1 MATEVIKNL
10 FLTQYKDDYRDSDN
24 YYQILFNSGR
34 GLQNRELNQLQTI
47 INRDMDAMQGGIYRA
62 GASVSGGDI
71 DVRKDVKFVKLD
83 TSTNGLPAT
92 PTSIENENFTET
104 TSGIII
110 KVLKVVAA
118 TGSDPATLFVQILDA
133 NSEVP
138 TDTTAAVNL
147 TPGRS
152 LTGATSGT
160 VLDIQ
165 TTNTLLNPAIGQS
178 CVVEQ
183 AEGRFYVDGHA
194 VYKSGEDIV
203 VGKYDSTPTEMV
215 GFKIAEKVITS
226 SDDQNLFDN
235 SGPNLNLAAP
245 GADRYQVKLELTLYS
260 LIDSDER
267 FIPVAGISEGILSHT
282 TSVDKKYSDIGE
294 EMARRTHEES
304 GNYTIGNFLLDFG
317 TNDSDNTNLDI
328 TFNPGK
334 AYVEGHRYYLRGAV
348 SPFYSKPRTTGN
360 VQNTSS
366 VAQYGNYFNC
376 STGKGNMFNIT
387 NFEIVQ
393 LRSAITYGGSTIGTA
408 RVRAVEKA
416 GSGYR
421 VYLFEI
427 KMNSGKNISLV
438 RSLGDSTTE
447 YFDVTLESTGIAQ
460 LKDLQNNNLL
470 FALPRNRPEQVS
482 DISITSQYRGAG
494 TTTGTGTLVI
504 PRSSTAFDLADASTW
519 IVGIDSSG
527 ELFTPTVSSASVS
540 SVTLEGLPTSSA
552 ATFLYYQKKRVATP
566 KTKTLTDRTQSSLT
580 LVNGYVK
587 LNRADIYSLTSVTDD
602 TTSLDI
608 TRNFTLDN
616 GQKDNFYDR
625 GAITL
630 KGGKATPAGTVTV
643 VYKFFDHG
651 TTGDFFAV
659 NSYDG
664 QVAYEDIPGHRQSN
678 GESIPL
684 YDVLDFRPRKGNSG
698 DNFTSTGAATFP
710 LPRNTDIITLDVD
723 YYLPKRGKAFIH
735 RDGYVGVKFGVP
747 AFEPKYPTLGDGTM
761 EIASIELNPYM
772 ITDDDLTVTYK
783 DNRRYT
789 MRDIGHLEKKI
800 NDLEELTALTMLEL
814 KQDNVNVYDS
824 AGNNRFKSGIF
835 ADNFFSDIG
844 TDTLDSNYKSSRD
857 VIRHEIRPNFRSYSV
872 PLVYDSDTSTNTRL
886 VGDNIY
892 LKYTHFLTQ
901 SQTKASRAF
910 IVNPVG
916 IQVMAGTLQM
926 SPRSDSWYDDVD
938 KPDKLIQGKN
948 KISVN
953 GNKYQDWNASWRGI
967 TPDDADTYK
976 RGQVLGSNST
986 TTGNAAGNT
995 TETETWK
1002 FKSSETVVES
1012 LGEKVIS
1019 TSEIKKMRARFI
1031 SIRATGLRPNTKH
1044 FIFIGKTEVSDY
1056 ASTATGTGA
1065 YVPEATLAR
1074 NSIYRKAGK
1083 RWKNKTS
1090 YPAELG
1096 GATTHTTDANGAL
1109 SGYILIPN
1117 NSSIKINT
1125 GRREILI
1132 IDVQSHNTKHATSY
1146 TKGVF
1151 TSAGVLRVSQEEFLV
1166 TREYDFAIATDTR
1179 YVPNKVYPPYS
1190 QPSCFTSDT
1199 LVTMSDGTEKH
1210 ISAVRRGDMVKSMPD
1225 EQGYSWN
1232 NEVTAIEIV
1241 PIGKRLLYGINGIN
1255 DMKPFVS
1262 EEHPLMTTE
1271 GWGAINVKEFEQHDP
1286 QAYANVVND
1295 NGGPLVD
1302 INIGTTLVTEQGNL
1316 KIESWVPQ
1324 EREPELQLYNLSL
1337 TGNNTYYANGILVH
1351 NKPCGNNNAISER
1364 ECPSTA
1370 PSPAAPGA
1378 APSGGDANGG
1388 DGTVICT
1395 ALYNLGYLSEGVYRL
1410 DQEYGIAT
1418 QRLDPDLYNGYYV
1431 WAQSFAEYIQGNG
1444 IGNKLVLHLLARPFA
1459 GAWAKQMAHEL
1470 NPTEYKSNI
1479 FGKMIMTVGYP
1490 ICRLIGKYLTAKTNV
1505 KI

>member
-47 INRDMDAMQGGIYRA
+47 INRDQDAMQGGIYRA
-62 GASVSGGDI
+62 GASISGGDI

-92 PTSIENENFTET
+92 PTSIQNENFVES

-110 KVLKVVAA
+110 KVLKVVTA

-133 NSEVP
+133 NGEVP
-138 TDTTAAVNL
+138 TDTTASVNL

-165 TTNTLLNPAIGQS
+165 TTNTLLNPALGKS
-178 CVVEQ
+178 CVVAQ
-183 AEGRFYVDGHA
+183 GEGRFYLDGHA
-194 VYKSGEDIV
+194 IYKSAEDIV
-203 VGKYDSTPTEMV
+203 VGKYDATPTEMV
-215 GFKIAEKVITS
+215 GFKVSEKIITS

-245 GADRYQVKLELTLYS
+245 GADRYQVKLELTLNS

-267 FIPVAGISEGILSHT
+267 FIPIAGISDGILSHT
-282 TSVDKKYSDIGE
+282 TALDKKYSDIGE

-304 GNYTIGNFLLDFG
+304 GNYTIGNFLLDFA

-376 STGKGNMFNIT
+376 STGKLDTLFDIT

-421 VYLFEI
+421 VYLFEV

-438 RSLGDSTTE
+438 RSLGDSTTQ
-447 YFDVTLESTGIAQ
+447 YFDVTLEPTGIAQ
-460 LKDLQNNNLL
+460 LKDVQNNNLL
-470 FALPRNRPEQVS
+470 FALPKNRPEQIS
-482 DISITSQYRGAG
+482 DISVIAQYSSATLTADGDGEVTVTRTSSSFDLVNATSWIVANSTTGVFENFTVKTAG
-494 TTTGTGTLVI
+494 TSTTVLEGV
-504 PRSSTAFDLADASTW
+504 TA
-519 IVGIDSSG
+519 
-527 ELFTPTVSSASVS
+527 SASV
-540 SVTLEGLPTSSA
+540 VIY
-552 ATFLYYQKKRVATP
+552 YYQKKKVATVRS
-566 KTKTLTDRTQSSLT
+566 KTLKDRTQSGISLGSRGV
-580 LVNGYVK
+580 L
-587 LNRADIYSLTSVTDD
+587 LDRCDIYSITSVIDA

-616 GQKDNFYDR
+616 GQTDNFYGR
-625 GAITL
+625 GKLIL
-630 KGGKATPAGTVTV
+630 KGGKAAPAGNINVT
-643 VYKFFDHG
+643 YKFFNHG
-651 TTGDFFAV
+651 STGDFFAV

-664 QVAYEDIPGHRQSN
+664 QVAYEDIPGHRQAN

-684 YDVLDFRPRKGNSG
+684 YDVLDFRPRKANGA
-698 DNFTSTGAATFP
+698 DNFSSSGAAVFP
-710 LPRNTDIITLDVD
+710 LPKNTDIITLDVD

-735 RDGYVGVKFGVP
+735 RDGYVGVKFGDP
-747 AFEPKYPTLGDGTM
+747 AFEPKYPTLGEGTM
-761 EIASIELNPYM
+761 EIASVELNPYM

-835 ADNFFSDIG
+835 ADNFFNDIG
-844 TDTLDSNYKSSRD
+844 TDTIDSNYKSSRD
-857 VIRHEIRPNFRSYSV
+857 MIRHEIRPNFRSYSV

-916 IQVMAGTLQM
+916 IQTMTGTLQM

-938 KPDKLIQGKN
+938 KPDKLIQGKD

-953 GNKYQDWNASWRGI
+953 GNKYQEWNTSWRGI
-967 TPDDADTYK
+967 TADDADTYK

-986 TTGNAAGNT
+986 TTGTAAGNT

-1002 FKSSETVVES
+1002 FKNSETVVES
-1012 LGEKVIS
+1012 LGEKIIS
-1019 TSEIKKMRARFI
+1019 TSEIKKMRARFV

-1044 FIFIGKTEVSDY
+1044 FIFMGKVNISAY
-1056 ASTATGTGA
+1056 ASTATGVGA

-1074 NSIYRKAGK
+1074 DSIYRKAGK
-1083 RWKNKTS
+1083 KWKNATG
-1090 YPAELG
+1090 YPATLG

-1117 NSSIKINT
+1117 NDTIKINT

-1132 IDVQSHNTKHATSY
+1132 TDVETHNTKNATSY
-1146 TKGVF
+1146 TKGIF

-1166 TREYDFAIATDTR
+1166 TREYDFAVATDTR
-1179 YVPNKVYPPYS
+1179 YVENKVYPPYA

-1199 LVTMSDGTEKH
+1199 LVTMSDGTKKH

-1225 EQGYSWN
+1225 EQGHTWN

-1241 PIGKRLLYGINGIN
+1241 PIGSRLLYGINGIN
-1255 DMKPFVS
+1255 DMKPFLS

-1302 INIGTTLVTEQGNL
+1302 INIGTTLVTEQGKL

-1351 NKPCGNNNAISER
+1351 NKPCGVDMGDA
-1364 ECPSTA
+1364 CPS
-1370 PSPAAPGA
+1370 PSPSPGGAAPG
-1378 APSGGDANGG
+1378 GGGGGGGG

-1431 WAQSFAEYIQGNG
+1431 WGKPIAEYIQGSG
-1444 IGNKLVLHLLARPFA
+1444 IGNKLVLHLLARPVA
-1459 GAWAKQMAHEL
+1459 GSWAKQMAHEL

-1479 FGKMIMTVGYP
+1479 LGKMIMTVGYP

>member
-34 GLQNRELNQLQTI
+34 GLQNRELNQMQTI
-47 INRDMDAMQGGIYRA
+47 INRDMDAITSGIYRA
-62 GASVSGGDI
+62 GAAVSGGGI
-71 DVRKDVKFVKLD
+71 EIQQNVKFVKLD
-83 TSTNGLPAT
+83 TSSNSLPAIA
-92 PTSIENENFTET
+92 TSIEGENFVEG

-110 KVLKVVAA
+110 KVLKAVIAEGA
-118 TGSDPATLFVQILDA
+118 DPATLFVQILDA
-133 NSEVP
+133 NGEVP
-138 TDTTAAVNL
+138 TDTTASVNL

-165 TTNTLLNPAIGQS
+165 TTNTLLNPAIGKS
-178 CVVEQ
+178 AVVVQ
-183 AEGRFYVDGHA
+183 DQGRYYLDGHA
-194 VYKSGEDIV
+194 VYKDAENMV
-203 VGKYDSTPTEMV
+203 VGKYDDKPTTRV
-215 GFKIAEKVITS
+215 GFKISETVITS

-245 GADRYQVKLELTLYS
+245 GADRYRIKLELTEES
-260 LIDSDER
+260 LVDSDER
-267 FIPVAGISEGILSHT
+267 FIEVATISSGVVVTNT
-282 TSVDKKYSDIGE
+282 TTDNRYSDLGD

-304 GNYTIGNFLLDFG
+304 GNYTIGNFLLDFS
-317 TNDSDNTNLDI
+317 TNDSDNSNLDI

-334 AYVEGHRYYLRGAV
+334 AYVEGHRYYLRGPV

-376 STGKGNMFNIT
+376 STGKLDTLFNIT

-421 VYLFEI
+421 VYLFEV

-438 RSLGDSTTE
+438 RSLGDSTTQ
-447 YFDVTLESTGIAQ
+447 YFDVTLEPTGIAQ

-470 FALPRNRPEQVS
+470 FALPKNRPEQLS
-482 DISITSQYRGAG
+482 DISVIAQYSSATLTADGDGEVTVTRTSSSFDLVNATSWIVANSSTGVFENFTVKTAG
-494 TTTGTGTLVI
+494 TSTTVLEGI
-504 PRSSTAFDLADASTW
+504 TA
-519 IVGIDSSG
+519 
-527 ELFTPTVSSASVS
+527 SASV
-540 SVTLEGLPTSSA
+540 VIY
-552 ATFLYYQKKRVATP
+552 YYQKKKVATVRS
-566 KTKTLTDRTQSSLT
+566 KTLKDRTQSGISLGSRGV
-580 LVNGYVK
+580 L
-587 LNRADIYSLTSVTDD
+587 LDRCDIYSITSVIDA

-616 GQKDNFYDR
+616 GQTDNFYGR
-625 GAITL
+625 GKLIL
-630 KGGKATPAGTVTV
+630 KGGKAAPAGNINVT
-643 VYKFFDHG
+643 YKFFNHG
-651 TTGDFFAV
+651 STGDFFAV

-664 QVAYEDIPGHRQSN
+664 QVAYEDIPGHRQAN

-684 YDVLDFRPRKGNSG
+684 YDVLDFRPRKANGA
-698 DNFTSTGAATFP
+698 DNFSSSGAAVFP
-710 LPRNTDIITLDVD
+710 LPKNTDIITLDVD

-735 RDGYVGVKFGVP
+735 RDGYAGVKFGDP
-747 AFEPKYPTLGDGTM
+747 AFEPKYPTLGEGTM
-761 EIASIELNPYM
+761 EIASVELNPYM

-835 ADNFFSDIG
+835 VDNFFNDIG

-857 VIRHEIRPNFRSYSV
+857 LIRNEIRPNFRSYSV
-872 PLVYDSDTSTNTRL
+872 PLVYDSASSTNTRL

-892 LKYTHFLTQ
+892 LKYTHKLEQ
-901 SQTKASRAF
+901 AQTRASRAV

-916 IQVMAGTLQM
+916 TSVMTGSLQM
-926 SPRSDSWYDDVD
+926 SPRSDNWYDDVD
-938 KPDKLIQGKN
+938 KPDKLIQGGD

-967 TPDDADTYK
+967 TADDADAYK

-995 TETETWK
+995 TTTTSWK

-1012 LGEKVIS
+1012 LGEKLIS

-1044 FIFIGKTEVSDY
+1044 FIFMGKTEVSGY
-1056 ASTATGTGA
+1056 ASTATGVGA

-1074 NSIYRKAGK
+1074 DSIYRKAGK
-1083 RWKNKTS
+1083 RWKNETG
-1090 YPAELG
+1090 YPAVLG
-1096 GATTHTTDANGAL
+1096 GGTTHTTDANGAL
-1109 SGYILIPN
+1109 SGYILVPN
-1117 NSSIKINT
+1117 NDTVKINT

-1132 IDVQSHNTKHATSY
+1132 TDVQTHKTANATSY
-1146 TKGVF
+1146 TRGVF
-1151 TSAGVLRVSQEEFLV
+1151 TSAGELRVSQEEFLV
-1166 TREYDFAIATDTR
+1166 TREYDFTLSTASR
-1179 YVPNKVYPPYS
+1179 YVANKIIPPYVH
-1190 QPSCFTSDT
+1190 QSCFTSDT
-1199 LVTMSDGTEKH
+1199 LVTMSDGTKKH
-1210 ISAVRRGDMVKSMPD
+1210 ISAVRRGDIVKSAPCNKC
-1225 EQGYSWN
+1225 GN
-1232 NEVTAIEIV
+1232 VHGNEETAIEVV
-1241 PIGKRLLYGINGIN
+1241 PIGSRLLYGFNGSE
-1255 DMKPFVS
+1255 PFVS

-1271 GWGAINVKEFEQHDP
+1271 GWGSINVNTFREMEP
-1286 QAYANVVND
+1286 ETYEAVIEE
-1295 NGGPLVD
+1295 NGGHLVD
-1302 INIGTTLVTEQGNL
+1302 INVGTTLVTETGEM

-1324 EREPELQLYNLSL
+1324 EREPELQLYNLGLS
-1337 TGNNTYYANGILVH
+1337 GNHTYYANDMLVH
-1351 NKPCGNNNAISER
+1351 NKGCGH
-1364 ECPSTA
+1364 
-1370 PSPAAPGA
+1370 
-1378 APSGGDANGG
+1378 D
-1388 DGTVICT
+1388 
-1395 ALYNLGYLSEGVYRL
+1395 
-1410 DQEYGIAT
+1410 
-1418 QRLDPDLYNGYYV
+1418 
-1431 WAQSFAEYIQGNG
+1431 GNG
-1444 IGNKLVLHLLARPFA
+1444 TSCGF
-1459 GAWAKQMAHEL
+1459 E
-1470 NPTEYKSNI
+1470 
-1479 FGKMIMTVGYP
+1479 
-1490 ICRLIGKYLTAKTNV
+1490 
-1505 KI
+1505 